1 MIQNRNRTAYTAVVL
16 YAAIIGFSFIF
27 VKFALTAA
35 SPLDTLAHRF
45 TISLIA
51 AAVPVCFGWIRLS
64 IRPRQ
69 LLSVLP
75 LALFYPVL
83 FFTLQTFGLAY
94 TSSSEAGIVQAI
106 VPAFTMIMAVILLK
120 ERPGTWQK
128 LSVLLSI
135 AGVIYIFVMKGTG
148 FEAASF
154 AGIVLMALAA
164 LSLAGYGVLARKMAQ
179 SFPVTDMTFM
189 MSLIGFIAFNAM
201 SVARHVS
208 EGTLTT
214 YFQPFGS
221 PLFAMSIVYLG
232 VMSSLISS
240 FLSNYSLSRLEAYKV
255 SAFNN
260 LATLITVMA
269 GVVVLKER
277 LEVYHIVGAVLIV
290 AGVLGTNLLG
300 GTGKRGLKAPEPK
313 GTVREGKAG

>member
-1 MIQNRNRTAYTAVVL
+1 MTINRNRTAYTAVVL
-16 YAAIIGFSFIF
+16 YAAVIGFSFIF
-27 VKFALTAA
+27 VKFALTSA

-45 TISLIA
+45 TISLA
-51 AAVPVCFGWIRLS
+51 AAAIPVCFGWIRLT

-83 FFTLQTFGLAY
+83 FFTFQTFGLAY

-106 VPAFTMIMAVILLK
+106 VPAFTMVMAVILLK
-120 ERPGTWQK
+120 ERPGIWQK
-128 LSVLLSI
+128 LSVVLSI
-135 AGVIYIFVMKGTG
+135 AGVIYIFVMKGAR
-148 FEAASF
+148 FEAASI
-154 AGIVLMALAA
+154 AGIALMALAA

-189 MSLIGFIAFNAM
+189 MSLIGFIAFNTM

-208 EGTLTT
+208 EGTLST

-221 PLFAMSIVYLG
+221 PLFAMSILYLG

-240 FLSNYSLSRLEAYKV
+240 FLSNYALSRLEAYKV

-260 LATLITVMA
+260 LATLIMVMA

-277 LEVYHIVGAVLIV
+277 LEVYHIVGGVLIV

-300 GTGKRGLKAPEPK
+300 TGKRGLKAPER
-313 GTVREGKAG
+313 GDAVRQGRAG

>member
-1 MIQNRNRTAYTAVVL
+1 MTANRNSTAYAAVVL
-16 YAAIIGFSFIF
+16 YAFVIGFSFIF

-51 AAVPVCFGWIRLS
+51 AAVPVCCGWIRLR
-64 IRPRQ
+64 IRPRR
-69 LLSVLP
+69 LLTVLP

-83 FFTLQTFGLAY
+83 FFTLQTFGLSY

-135 AGVIYIFVMKGTG
+135 AGVVYLFVMKGTR
-148 FEAASF
+148 FEAASI
-154 AGIVLMALAA
+154 AGIALMALAA

-179 SFPVTDMTFM
+179 SLPVTDMTFM

-201 SVARHVS
+201 SLARHVS
-208 EGTLTT
+208 EGTLST
-214 YFQPFGS
+214 YFEPFGS

-240 FLSNYSLSRLEAYKV
+240 FLSNYALSRLEAYKV

-269 GVVVLKER
+269 GVFVLKER

-300 GTGKRGLKAPEPK
+300 TGKRGVKAPERK
-313 GTVREGKAG
+313 DTVREGRAG